1 MTQTNCPKCNE
12 YICDCTCDDV
22 TGYSQKRRL
31 LREHRKTMRVMQG
44 IIREHGL
51 HGEYSEALQSDV
63 DLAQDWWPGPEYE
76 YPEDASD
83 SEDPEKK
90 ARDDLE
96 EYKREVADKETL
108 FQIAVI
114 ETARESVE
122 YKQVHLEER
131 EDLRGQILRTKLEV
145 GGASSLK
152 NETAAR
158 CVRTEV
164 QISAA
169 WLVA

>member
-63 DLAQDWWPGPEYE
+63 DLAQDWWPRPDYE
-76 YPEDASD
+76 ELDESSD
-83 SEDPEKK
+83 VEDPEKK
-90 ARDDLE
+90 AQADLE

-108 FQIAVI
+108 FQIAVV
-114 ETARESVE
+114 ETARRSVE
-122 YKQVHLEER
+122 NNQVWLELERARMER
-131 EDLRGQILRTKLEV
+131 EDLRGQILRTK
-145 GGASSLK
+145 
-152 NETAAR
+152 
-158 CVRTEV
+158 
-164 QISAA
+164 
-169 WLVA
+169 

>member
-63 DLAQDWWPGPEYE
+63 DLAQDWWPGPEYQ

-108 FQIAVI
+108 FQIAVV
-114 ETARESVE
+114 ETARKSVE
-122 YKQVHLEER
+122 DKQVHLDLERARMER
-131 EDLRGQILRTKLEV
+131 EDLRGQILRTK
-145 GGASSLK
+145 
-152 NETAAR
+152 
-158 CVRTEV
+158 
-164 QISAA
+164 
-169 WLVA
+169 

>member
-12 YICDCTCDDV
+12 NICDCTCDDV

-96 EYKREVADKETL
+96 EYKREVADKESF
-108 FQIAVI
+108 FQIAVV
-114 ETARESVE
+114 ETAHRSVE
-122 YKQVHLEER
+122 DKQVHLDLERARMER
-131 EDLRGQILRTKLEV
+131 EDLRGQLLRTK
-145 GGASSLK
+145 
-152 NETAAR
+152 
-158 CVRTEV
+158 
-164 QISAA
+164 
-169 WLVA
+169 

>member
-1 MTQTNCPKCNE
+1 MTQTNCEKCNE

-22 TGYSQKRRL
+22 TGYSQKHRL

-63 DLAQDWWPGPEYE
+63 DLAQDWWPGPDDEE
-76 YPEDASD
+76 LDEASD
-83 SEDPEKK
+83 VEDPEKM

-114 ETARESVE
+114 ETAHRSVE
-122 YKQVHLEER
+122 DRLVHHLP
-131 EDLRGQILRTKLEV
+131 
-145 GGASSLK
+145 
-152 NETAAR
+152 
-158 CVRTEV
+158 
-164 QISAA
+164 
-169 WLVA
+169 

>member
-1 MTQTNCPKCNE
+1 
-12 YICDCTCDDV
+12 
-22 TGYSQKRRL
+22 
-31 LREHRKTMRVMQG
+31 MRVMQG

-96 EYKREVADKETL
+96 EYKREVADKEYFFPNCSRGNGT
-108 FQIAVI
+108 
-114 ETARESVE
+114 
-122 YKQVHLEER
+122 QVR
-131 EDLRGQILRTKLEV
+131 RGQAGPSR
-145 GGASSLK
+145 S
-152 NETAAR
+152 
-158 CVRTEV
+158 
-164 QISAA
+164 
-169 WLVA
+169 

>member
-108 FQIAVI
+108 FQIAVV
-114 ETARESVE
+114 ETARKSVE
-122 YKQVHLEER
+122 DKQVRLDLERARMAR
-131 EDLRGQILRTKLEV
+131 EDLRGQILRTK
-145 GGASSLK
+145 
-152 NETAAR
+152 
-158 CVRTEV
+158 
-164 QISAA
+164 
-169 WLVA
+169 

>member
-1 MTQTNCPKCNE
+1 MTETKCGMCRE
-12 YICDCTCDDV
+12 YICDCTCPDV

-108 FQIAVI
+108 FQIAVV
-114 ETARESVE
+114 ETARRSVE
-122 YKQVHLEER
+122 NNQVWLELERARMER
-131 EDLRGQILRTKLEV
+131 EDPRGQILRAK
-145 GGASSLK
+145 
-152 NETAAR
+152 
-158 CVRTEV
+158 
-164 QISAA
+164 
-169 WLVA
+169 

>member
-63 DLAQDWWPGPEYE
+63 DLAQDWWPGPEYQ

-108 FQIAVI
+108 IQITVV
-114 ETARESVE
+114 ETARKSVE
-122 YKQVHLEER
+122 DKQVHLDLERARMER
-131 EDLRGQILRTKLEV
+131 EDLRGQLLRTK
-145 GGASSLK
+145 
-152 NETAAR
+152 
-158 CVRTEV
+158 
-164 QISAA
+164 
-169 WLVA
+169 

>member
-63 DLAQDWWPGPEYE
+63 DLAQDWWPGPEYQ

-108 FQIAVI
+108 FQITVV
-114 ETARESVE
+114 ETARKSVE
-122 YKQVHLEER
+122 DKQVHLDLERARMER
-131 EDLRGQILRTKLEV
+131 EDLRGQILRAK
-145 GGASSLK
+145 
-152 NETAAR
+152 
-158 CVRTEV
+158 
-164 QISAA
+164 
-169 WLVA
+169 